1 MLGGDVRRHRAEF
14 SGLTVCYQDI
24 SGVRAGEVRSGGR
37 SGRGVDLGDL
47 TMENSSDNQGGWR
60 EDGPAE
66 PPADLLR
73 RALSHVEDLLGRLE
87 YPAVKQGE
95 LQPLVDE
102 RADLQIDSR
111 PVKPASIAVVH
122 PPTAVDGS
130 VDADPLVRQARETAL
145 RIREEAH
152 ATADAIVLQARRDAQ
167 LILEEARAE
176 ADELTRAAAG
186 EAEQTLADAETKAAA
201 RFMAARR

>member
-1 MLGGDVRRHRAEF
+1 MRGCRSEF
-14 SGLTVCYQDI
+14 SWLTVCEQEF
-24 SGVRAGEVRSGGR
+24 SGVRALGQDAEGR
-37 SGRGVDLGDL
+37 SARSVIDLGDRL
-47 TMENSSDNQGGWR
+47 MGKSPYNQEDWR

-152 ATADAIVLQARRDAQ
+152 ATADAIVL
-167 LILEEARAE
+167 
-176 ADELTRAAAG
+176 
-186 EAEQTLADAETKAAA
+186 
-201 RFMAARR
+201 

>member
-60 EDGPAE
+60 EDGPTE

-95 LQPLVDE
+95 LEPLLDE
-102 RADLQIDSR
+102 QFELDGEPAPDAVEAGRAEVQVLARDQT
-111 PVKPASIAVVH
+111 PVPPARDRA
-122 PPTAVDGS
+122 G
-130 VDADPLVRQARETAL
+130 REQD
-145 RIREEAH
+145 EAWV
-152 ATADAIVLQARRDAQ
+152 TADAILSQARRDAQ
-167 LILEEARAE
+167 ILR
-176 ADELTRAAAG
+176 
-186 EAEQTLADAETKAAA
+186 EQGRADAEQLTQAAA
-201 RFMAARR
+201 VEAERTLASAESLAAERVS